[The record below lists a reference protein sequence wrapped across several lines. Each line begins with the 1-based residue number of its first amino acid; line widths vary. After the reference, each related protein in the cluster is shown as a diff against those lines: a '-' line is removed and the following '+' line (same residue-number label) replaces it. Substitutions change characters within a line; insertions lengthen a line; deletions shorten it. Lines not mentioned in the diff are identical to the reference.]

1 LVVTTGGALLVTA
14 RRAARL
20 SQQELARRAGTSRTA
35 LSAYEHGAR
44 SPTLDTAQRLLAAA
58 GAELTTAPRV
68 EFVESVTSR
77 GRALPVPTR
86 LPRLALADAVATV
99 TLPLHL
105 NWSAPERI
113 YRLSDR
119 SDRARVYE
127 IVLREGTADDV
138 LAYIDGALL
147 IDVWDDLVLP
157 HDVRAA
163 WARLVAASTAKAEA
177 A

>member
-1 LVVTTGGALLVTA
+1 
-14 RRAARL
+14 L
-20 SQQELARRAGTSRTA
+20 SQQALARRAGTSRTA

-44 SPTLDTAQRLLAAA
+44 SPTLDTAQRLLAAT
-58 GAELTTAPRV
+58 GAVLTTAPRV
-68 EFVESVTSR
+68 EFIEQATSR
-77 GRALPVPTR
+77 GRMVPVPTR
-86 LPRLALADAVATV
+86 LPRLALEEAFATV
-99 TLPLHL
+99 ALPLHL
-105 NWSAPERI
+105 NWSAPERV
-113 YRLSDR
+113 YRLGDR

-157 HDVRAA
+157 RDIRAA
-163 WARLVAASTAKAEA
+163 WAPLIAVAATDAEA